1 MKPNGGK
8 AQTPKNISKKDENE
22 RRVHL
27 FKNDFI
33 VESSSGQSSQ
43 AIVFFGRDA
52 TLLIRVVLKQYI
64 GTKKKSIMSEIK
76 IFTLLEN
83 VRQEQTGSDLANVIN
98 QSSIS
103 LQGLPL
109 MLGYKV
115 SKHYSEI
122 MMTHGGNCLEQWM
135 VHIKQVEQRIDFA
148 ADMLRQ
154 ILPALKI
161 LHGLN
166 YSHGDLK
173 PENVCARETK
183 EGKLKFTLIDFGL
196 C

>member
-1 MKPNGGK
+1 MQSN
-8 AQTPKNISKKDENE
+8 KDGSQ
-22 RRVHL
+22 RKVYL
-27 FKNDFI
+27 FKNDII

-52 TLLIRVVLKQYI
+52 TLMIRVVLKQYI

-83 VRQEQTGSDLANVIN
+83 VRQEQSGNDLANVIN
-98 QSSIS
+98 QSSFS
-103 LQGLPL
+103 LLGFPL

-115 SKHYSEI
+115 SKNYSEI

-135 VHIKQVEQRIDFA
+135 RFIRTPEQRIDFA

-154 ILPALKI
+154 ILVAMKT

-173 PENVCARETK
+173 PERHV
-183 EGKLKFTLIDFGL
+183 
-196 C
+196 